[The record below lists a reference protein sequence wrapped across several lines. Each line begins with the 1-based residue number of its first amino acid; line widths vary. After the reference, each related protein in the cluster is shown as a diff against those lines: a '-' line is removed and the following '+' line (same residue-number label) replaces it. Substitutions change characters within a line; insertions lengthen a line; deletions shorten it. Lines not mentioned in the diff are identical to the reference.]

1 MKIKFLLMGLS
12 FVVAFFAGVAVL
24 MVMSI
29 ATNQPIVPWWYGI
42 VAGVIVIVPTQIY
55 IHAVKNAG

>member
-1 MKIKFLLMGLS
+1 MLKFLLIGLS
-12 FVVAFFAGVAVL
+12 FIVAFFAGVAVL
-24 MVMSI
+24 MVMAI

-55 IHAVKNAG
+55 IYKVSQAG